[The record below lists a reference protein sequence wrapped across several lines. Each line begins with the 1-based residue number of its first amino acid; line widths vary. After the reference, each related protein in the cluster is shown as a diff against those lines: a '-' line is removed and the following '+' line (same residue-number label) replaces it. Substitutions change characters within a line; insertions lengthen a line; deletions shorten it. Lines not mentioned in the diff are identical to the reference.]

1 MAAEPKSPAAVNTAT
16 PPSRTVIMSKKEPS
30 PQPQLPAHGASVL
43 PSVSVDSYNVEIEDE
58 DGFIGD
64 RASKGA
70 FWDLLEKWRKPLSE
84 NGKDPLGK
92 KSGEDLGKRRLVDE
106 LTSGEPEAAALVLSA
121 IEEFA
126 NELAYV
132 IRRFTRLKDWR
143 DTEAITVG
151 GGFSGSRLGELA
163 VARCGLILRAEGIDI
178 DIGVIDNDPD
188 EAGILG
194 AAHLLP
200 AWMLKGH
207 DGILAVDVGGTN
219 IRAGVVEL
227 NLDKESDLSKTR
239 VIESEIWRHG
249 DEDVGREEAIDRLTD
264 MLADLNRWAERNK
277 MDLAPVIGIGCP
289 GIIHDDGSIAR
300 GGQNLP
306 GNWESARFN
315 LPAAVMKAIPLIGKQ
330 ETMVVVHNDAVVQ
343 KREHWAVLTIGTGL
357 GNARYTNRNAK
368 KARKT
373 RAA

>member
-1 MAAEPKSPAAVNTAT
+1 MD
-16 PPSRTVIMSKKEPS
+16 KKP
-30 PQPQLPAHGASVL
+30 PQPQLPAHGAAVL
-43 PSVSVDSYNVEIEDE
+43 PSVTVDSYNVEIEDD

-70 FWDLLEKWRKPLSE
+70 FWELVDKWRKPLTAAGE
-84 NGKDPLGK
+84 DPLGDKASEDVGK
-92 KSGEDLGKRRLVDE
+92 KKLIE
-106 LTSGEPEAAALVLSA
+106 LLSDGEPEGAALVISA

-126 NELAYV
+126 QQLAYV
-132 IRRFTRLKDWR
+132 IRRFMRLKDWK
-143 DTEAITVG
+143 DIEAITVG

-163 VARCGLILRAEGIDI
+163 VARCGLILRADEVDLAM
-178 DIGVIDNDPD
+178 DVIRHDPD
-188 EAGILG
+188 HAGLLG

-219 IRAGVVEL
+219 IRAGIVEL
-227 NLDKESDLSKTR
+227 NLGKSSDLAKAR
-239 VIESEIWRHG
+239 VVKSELWRHG
-249 DEDVGREEAIDRLTD
+249 DEDVNRDDAIDRLIE
-264 MLADLNRWAERNK
+264 MLADLNGWAGKEK
-277 MDLAPVIGIGCP
+277 LDLAPVIGIGCP
-289 GIIHDDGSIAR
+289 GIIHEDGSIAR

-315 LPAAVMKAIPLIGKQ
+315 LPRAVMEGLPEISGQ

-343 KREHWAVLTIGTGL
+343 GLSQLPHMQDREHWAALTIGTGL
-357 GNARYTNRNAK
+357 GNVKFTNRSAK
-368 KARKT
+368 ADKKG

>member
-1 MAAEPKSPAAVNTAT
+1 
-16 PPSRTVIMSKKEPS
+16 MSKKDLP

-43 PSVSVDSYNVEIEDE
+43 PSVTVDSYNVEIEDDE
-58 DGFIGD
+58 GFIGD

-84 NGKDPLGK
+84 NGTDPLGK
-92 KSGEDLGKRRLVDE
+92 KSGEDIGKRKLVEE
-106 LTSGEPEAAALVLSA
+106 LSGGEPEAAALVISA

-126 NELAYV
+126 QELAYV
-132 IRRFTRLKDWR
+132 IRRFMRLKDWR
-143 DTEAITVG
+143 DTQAITVG
-151 GGFSGSRLGELA
+151 GGFSGGRLGELA
-163 VARCGLILRAEGIDI
+163 VARCGLILRAEDI
-178 DIGVIDNDPD
+178 DVDIGIIEHDPD

-219 IRAGVVEL
+219 IRAGLVEL
-227 NLDKESDLSKTR
+227 NLDKASDLSKAR
-239 VIESEIWRHG
+239 VAEVELWRHG
-249 DEDVGREEAIDRLTD
+249 DEDIGREAAIDRLVE
-264 MLADLNRWAERNK
+264 LLGDLNRWAERNK

-315 LPAAVMKAIPLIGKQ
+315 LPKAVMEAVPKIGKQ

-343 KREHWAVLTIGTGL
+343 GLSQLPHMQKRDHWAVLTIGTGL
-357 GNARYTNRNAK
+357 GNARFTNRNAK
-368 KARKT
+368 KAGKK